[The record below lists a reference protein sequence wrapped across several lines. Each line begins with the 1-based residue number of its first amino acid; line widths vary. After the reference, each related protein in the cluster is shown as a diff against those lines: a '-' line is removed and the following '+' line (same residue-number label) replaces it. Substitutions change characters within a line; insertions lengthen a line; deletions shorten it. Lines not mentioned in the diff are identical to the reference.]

1 MSVTLGVTTLV
12 THDVSELLHQQ
23 KERKSEYG
31 KPDLEELNLPI
42 TRQHRNPFTKSN
54 LMKSIVSYS
63 GVLTPS
69 RCVGFVAVMALAV
82 LPALGAGSAKQA
94 VQKDSD
100 PSIKVYNQGVELMV
114 AKKFPE
120 AQAKFEQAVKENPR
134 FAEAHNNLGYTLRK
148 EGAANYQKSLEHY
161 NTAIGLKPKLAEA
174 YMYRGVLYIEMGRK
188 SDAEADLAA
197 LQKLSP
203 RLAKELAEVIK
214 TGKEEDRFYGLASKI
229 SG

>member
-1 MSVTLGVTTLV
+1 
-12 THDVSELLHQQ
+12 
-23 KERKSEYG
+23 
-31 KPDLEELNLPI
+31 
-42 TRQHRNPFTKSN
+42 
-54 LMKSIVSYS
+54 MKSIVSYS
-63 GVLTPS
+63 AVLIPS
-69 RCVGFVAVMALAV
+69 RFVGFVAVMALAA
-82 LPALGAGSAKQA
+82 LPALGAGSAKQPTRR
-94 VQKDSD
+94 DGD
-100 PSIKVYNQGVELMV
+100 PSITVYNQGVELML
-114 AKKFPE
+114 AKQFAG

-148 EGAANYQKSLEHY
+148 RGAANYQKSLEHY
-161 NTAIGLKPKLAEA
+161 NTAIELKPKLAEA
-174 YMYRGVLYIEMGRK
+174 YMYRGVLYIEMGRQ

>member
-1 MSVTLGVTTLV
+1 MSVTLCVSTLV
-12 THDVSELLHQQ
+12 THHVSELLHQQ
-23 KERKSEYG
+23 KERKKSTES
-31 KPDLEELNLPI
+31 PDLEELNLPI
-42 TRQHRNPFTKSN
+42 TRQHRKPTTKSD

-63 GVLTPS
+63 AVLTSS
-69 RCVGFVAVMALAV
+69 RFVGLVAVMAIAA
-82 LPALGAGSAKQA
+82 LPALGAGSAKQL

-100 PSIKVYNQGVELMV
+100 PSITIYNQGVELML

-134 FAEAHNNLGYTLRK
+134 FAEAHNNLGYTLRRQ
-148 EGAANYQKSLEHY
+148 GAANYQKSLEHY
-161 NTAIGLKPKLAEA
+161 DTAIELKPKLAEA

-188 SDAEADLAA
+188 SDAEADLAS

-203 RLAKELAEVIK
+203 RLAKELAEVIQ